1 MGERLARLRGSAELG
16 AAVVG
21 QRLRHTAPRRVAYSV
36 LGVTLAVGLFV
47 LVAGVGVGLATE
59 GAAVGSNA
67 DYWVVPESESSA
79 TLPVSVGGPQL
90 GGVHEVAAALSAR
103 DDVRY
108 ASPVAVTLAE
118 LTHGGATEYVLV
130 FGVVAH
136 PDLRAGGLSAEPLTP
151 GDPHYADGTY
161 DGPKTNEMVVSAGT
175 ADLLGATA
183 GETVLFGSPGGT
195 GRDGTRMTVVN
206 VSAGGAPGFE
216 SVPVALV
223 HLSELQAVT
232 GDTARDPAD
241 QLVVAAESPAV
252 RGDLE
257 TLYDRTEVVTRS
269 SAAGVGADADL
280 ALAVGGAGLVVSLVV
295 GSLFVATTIGL
306 EIRRD
311 RRLWA
316 TLSALGFSASS
327 RALVVL
333 VQTGLVALVGGV
345 AGVALGRIAIA
356 AANAGVARYVD
367 ETTVAVFRPEMA
379 LAGLAVSV
387 GIVALT
393 GPYVVWLTSRGT
405 AKAGLTA

>member
-1 MGERLARLRGSAELG
+1 MGERLARLRGSIELG
-16 AAVVG
+16 AALVVR
-21 QRLRHTAPRRVAYSV
+21 RLRHTAPRRVVYSV
-36 LGVTLAVGLFV
+36 LGVALAVGLFV

-90 GGVHEVAAALSAR
+90 GNVHEVAARLSAR

-136 PDLRAGGLSAEPLTP
+136 RDLRAGGLSAAPLTS

-161 DGPKTNEMVVSAGT
+161 AGRKTNETVVSSGT

-183 GETVLFGSPGGT
+183 GETVLFGDPGGP
-195 GRDGTRMTVVN
+195 GRDATHMTVIN
-206 VSAGGAPGFE
+206 VSTGSAPGFE

-223 HLSELQAVT
+223 HLSELQALT
-232 GDTARDPAD
+232 GDTERDPAD

-252 RGDLE
+252 RDDLE
-257 TLYDRTEVVTRS
+257 GLYDRTEVVTRS
-269 SAAGVGADADL
+269 SASGVGADADL

-306 EIRRD
+306 EVRRD

-316 TLSALGFSASS
+316 TLSALGFSAPS

-333 VQTGLVALVGGV
+333 VQTGLITLVGGV
-345 AGVALGRIAIA
+345 VGVGLGRVAVA
-356 AANAGVARYVD
+356 AANAGVGRYVD
-367 ETTVAVFRPEMA
+367 ETTVAVFRPDVA

-387 GIVALT
+387 GIVVLT
-393 GPYVVWLTSRGT
+393 GPYLLWLTSSGT
-405 AKAGLTA
+405 ANAGPTA